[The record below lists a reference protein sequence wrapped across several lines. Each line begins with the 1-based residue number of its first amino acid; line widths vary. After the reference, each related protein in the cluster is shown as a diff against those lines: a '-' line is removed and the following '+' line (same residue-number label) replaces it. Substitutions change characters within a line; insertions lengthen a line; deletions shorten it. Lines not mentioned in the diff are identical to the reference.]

1 MFWSLHC
8 TASESAKFI
17 QVSYDRR
24 GLNNFAE
31 IAGSISSLSNNTCIK
46 QVMESETERNQS

>member
-24 GLNNFAE
+24 GLNNFTE
-31 IAGSISSLSNNTCIK
+31 IVGSISSLSNNTCIK